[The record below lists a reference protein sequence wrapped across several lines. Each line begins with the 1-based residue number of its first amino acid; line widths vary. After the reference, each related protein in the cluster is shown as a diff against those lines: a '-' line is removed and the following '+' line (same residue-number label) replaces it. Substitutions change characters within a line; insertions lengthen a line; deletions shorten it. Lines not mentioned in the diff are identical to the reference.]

1 MLSTVDET
9 AAAAGGR
16 FRIPRHV
23 LVAGSGWAARLVTAV
38 VQLVAVRL
46 LLQNLGLDGYA
57 VFALLT
63 GLQGWF
69 LLADLG
75 LGVSLQNHVSEARAR
90 AESTAPVLLA
100 GRLIALALLLLTIVA
115 LYFAAPGLSALLLRP
130 FPFLGDVAKADLL
143 FLSGTLSIGFCVGSI
158 VYKVWYAEQRGYLAN
173 MLPAIAATLGLAGIW
188 AVSSLPAGARLTAS
202 LVAFIGPTALLP
214 LAVLGRQAWKGLR
227 ETAPSWP
234 TRRLLANLGRR
245 AAAFWAFAVMA
256 AITLQVDYIVLSQFL
271 APADIALY
279 ALTTKVYGLA
289 FFFYN
294 ALLMALWPVFA
305 ELLARRRVDAVRSH
319 LRLYLELG
327 VGYMVVSTV
336 AMIWLMPAAVRLLAP
351 GQALLPP
358 AALIVGMGVYYT
370 VRVWCDTFATLLQS
384 MSRLRPFW
392 LLVPAQ
398 ALLSAALQWVLAP
411 RFGLPGVV
419 AGLTLSFLFTVAW
432 ALPVVTRRALSQLAA
447 ADR

>member
-1 MLSTVDET
+1 
-9 AAAAGGR
+9 
-16 FRIPRHV
+16 
-23 LVAGSGWAARLVTAV
+23 
-38 VQLVAVRL
+38 
-46 LLQNLGLDGYA
+46 
-57 VFALLT
+57 
-63 GLQGWF
+63 
-69 LLADLG
+69 
-75 LGVSLQNHVSEARAR
+75 
-90 AESTAPVLLA
+90 
-100 GRLIALALLLLTIVA
+100 
-115 LYFAAPGLSALLLRP
+115 
-130 FPFLGDVAKADLL
+130 
-143 FLSGTLSIGFCVGSI
+143 
-158 VYKVWYAEQRGYLAN
+158 
-173 MLPAIAATLGLAGIW
+173 
-188 AVSSLPAGARLTAS
+188 
-202 LVAFIGPTALLP
+202 
-214 LAVLGRQAWKGLR
+214 
-227 ETAPSWP
+227 
-234 TRRLLANLGRR
+234 
-245 AAAFWAFAVMA
+245 MA

-271 APADIALY
+271 APTDIALY